1 MQTMTSLEREAW
13 GIFFKVFQAMRKA
26 SLERKTTE
34 DKVLSFICSEL
45 FYTNNPRL
53 SSGMPAAA
61 TWELGRYDKIVC
73 EVYSHTVQLKWFYQY
88 GIVANLFYDWGKDH
102 PSLTVYSGN
111 QYTEATRTR
120 LCAALKITNGWTI
133 HARKEGQRR
142 QWYLTSDYLPFPT
155 TKEKLAEYKEK
166 QYIKTFSEGMPIPIA
181 F

>member
-13 GIFFKVFQAMRKA
+13 GIFFKVFQAMRTGYMEGKTPDARREACLSLSGKYDLGRSDKIKGTVTLDGASLAWVYQEHTIA
-26 SLERKTTE
+26 SLEYRWAEKFP
-34 DKVLSFICSEL
+34 VLVL
-45 FYTNNPRL
+45 A
-53 SSGMPAAA
+53 SG
-61 TWELGRYDKIVC
+61 G
-73 EVYSHTVQLKWFYQY
+73 
-88 GIVANLFYDWGKDH
+88 
-102 PSLTVYSGN
+102 

-166 QYIKTFSEGMPIPIA
+166 QYIKTFSEGMTIPIS

>member
-13 GIFFKVFQAMRKA
+13 GIFFKVFQAMDMARRGVDDA
-26 SLERKTTE
+26 VCTE
-34 DKVLSFICSEL
+34 AFTRAILYSSIDKLG
-45 FYTNNPRL
+45 YGKWR
-53 SSGMPAAA
+53 
-61 TWELGRYDKIVC
+61 LGRDDELVC
-73 EVYSHTVQLKWFYQY
+73 EAHATDAQLEWRYQHRT
-88 GIVANLFYDWGKDH
+88 IAL
-102 PSLTVYSGN
+102 LTYHWKLESPLLVVYSGG

-133 HARKEGQRR
+133 YARKEGQRR

-166 QYIKTFSEGMPIPIA
+166 QYIKTFSEGMTIPIS